1 MVPNNNVK
9 NFYLTL
15 SVKYGSIY
23 NKFKIGTKTYDMP
36 KGIAHYLEHLMFN
49 MPDRNAFDYFGDLGS
64 PVNAFTSFDTTCY
77 EVFAND
83 KFTENLSY
91 LIKYVYTPYFTKE
104 LVNNDPSLSVFLGRI
119 SAIMTVDEKNE
130 NIILYGGSASDKEW
144 SYINVILIKDIMN
157 GIL

>member
-1 MVPNNNVK
+1 MQNSK
-9 NFYLTL
+9 
-15 SVKYGSIY
+15 S
-23 NKFKIGTKTYDMP
+23 KFI
-36 KGIAHYLEHLMFN
+36 IN
-49 MPDRNAFDYFGDLGS
+49 
-64 PVNAFTSFDTTCY
+64 
-77 EVFAND
+77 
-83 KFTENLSY
+83 
-91 LIKYVYTPYFTKE
+91 KE